1 MMKNYNYSYIILMYD
16 INEKRVQKVFKIC
29 KKYLEHYQKSVFMG
43 EITASNIIKLR
54 KELKKIINK
63 KEDFVAIIKMMNEKS
78 FEIESYGNEENED
91 KDFL

>member
-1 MMKNYNYSYIILMYD
+1 MYD

-54 KELKKIINK
+54 KELKKVINK
-63 KEDFVAIIKMMNEKS
+63 KEDFVSIIKMMNEKS
-78 FEIESYGNEENED
+78 FEIESYGNEDNED

>member
-1 MMKNYNYSYIILMYD
+1 MKNYNYSYIILMYD

-54 KELKKIINK
+54 KELKKVINK
-63 KEDFVAIIKMMNEKS
+63 EEDFVSIIKMMNEKS

>member
-1 MMKNYNYSYIILMYD
+1 MKNYNYSYIILMYD

>member
-1 MMKNYNYSYIILMYD
+1 MYD

-54 KELKKIINK
+54 KELKKVINK
-63 KEDFVAIIKMMNEKS
+63 KEDFVSIIKMMNEKS

>member
-1 MMKNYNYSYIILMYD
+1 VKNYNYSYIILMYD

-63 KEDFVAIIKMMNEKS
+63 KEDFVSIIKMMNEKS

>member
-1 MMKNYNYSYIILMYD
+1 
-16 INEKRVQKVFKIC
+16 
-29 KKYLEHYQKSVFMG
+29 MG

-54 KELKKIINK
+54 KELKKVINK
-63 KEDFVAIIKMMNEKS
+63 KEDFVSIIKMMNEKS

>member
-1 MMKNYNYSYIILMYD
+1 MYD

-63 KEDFVAIIKMMNEKS
+63 KEDFVSIIKMMNEKS

>member
-1 MMKNYNYSYIILMYD
+1 MYD

>member
-1 MMKNYNYSYIILMYD
+1 MKNYNYSYIILMYD

-54 KELKKIINK
+54 KELKKVINK
-63 KEDFVAIIKMMNEKS
+63 KEDFVSIIKMMNEKS

>member
-1 MMKNYNYSYIILMYD
+1 MYD

-54 KELKKIINK
+54 KELKKVINK
-63 KEDFVAIIKMMNEKS
+63 EEDFVSIIKMMNEKS